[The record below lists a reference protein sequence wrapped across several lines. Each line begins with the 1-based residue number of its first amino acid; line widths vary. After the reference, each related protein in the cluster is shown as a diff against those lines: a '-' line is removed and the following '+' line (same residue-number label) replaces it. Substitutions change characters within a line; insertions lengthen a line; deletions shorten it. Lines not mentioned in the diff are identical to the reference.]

1 MTRLQ
6 KLIIAFAV
14 LLFVAIFLHPPWIEH
29 YNAETGGYGIRER
42 GYHPLWREPAA
53 SPDSRE
59 VRVWSSRRSLLIFA
73 VGGTAFV
80 LYVLAGRSARRK
92 GPPAPESDPDP
103 SG

>member
-6 KLIIAFAV
+6 KIIIALAV
-14 LLFVAIFLHPPWIEH
+14 LAALAIYLHPPWIEH
-29 YNAETGGYGIRER
+29 YNAASGGYGLRER
-42 GYHPLWREPAA
+42 GYHPLWREPAE

-73 VGGTAFV
+73 VGGAAFV
-80 LYVLAGRSARRK
+80 LYVLAGRSAQRK
-92 GPPAPESDPDP
+92 GAPAPESGPDP